1 MNAGAVRPSFCRV
14 CNSNCGILVRVE
26 DGRVARVSGDPAH
39 PVSAGYTC
47 VKGRAQPELLAHPD
61 RLLCSRKRVGSEFID
76 IDVEQA
82 MDEIAGQLARIRDRY
97 GARAIASYLGT
108 FISAN
113 HVTAPLIDSF
123 MRELGSPMAFTP
135 IPIDKPGKEIARAL
149 HGTWQAPAQGFDRP
163 DVCLLVGANPFVSY
177 TGFPFGN
184 PRHWLKEQT
193 DRGMRLIVI
202 DPRLTPVARRAFIHL
217 QPRPGHDPAIL
228 AAMIRVLLAEDLLD
242 AQFVAE
248 HAAGLDALRAAVAP
262 FDPAT
267 VAAAADVP
275 AADLVLAARTW
286 SGRRG
291 WAFAGTG
298 PSMSSSSTLCE
309 YLILALTTLTG
320 KWLREG
326 ELVRN
331 PRTLLPPLV
340 PRAQV
345 NPPRPARAGPPMRVR
360 GLRGSAAGMPTAAL
374 PEEILLPG
382 EGQVRA
388 LISCAGNPVAA
399 FPDQRATVAA
409 MRALDLLVQI
419 DPWMSATARLAHY
432 VIAPRLALET
442 PGVSLMYDYDAAQ
455 GVAGGPVD
463 AAAHY
468 TAAIADP
475 PQGSQLIDE
484 WEFYLGLA
492 RRLGLQLSVGGGL
505 FGGAVRTPL
514 DMTEQPTTDEMLDLI
529 CAGSRVP
536 LAEVRRYPGGA
547 AFPQPAIRVGPPE
560 GPRRRFQL
568 ADPDMISDLSAV
580 AAGLNVPRDDRGLRL
595 ICRRM
600 DHVRNSSVN
609 VASTHRGRPYNPA
622 FLHPDDLAA
631 RGLRAGDVVRLVA
644 ARDQITC
651 VVDADPS
658 LRRGLVSMAHA
669 FGGLPEEDDRFRELG
684 SSTSRL
690 LAADA
695 DFERYSG
702 QPRMSAIPVEI
713 EPVPVEIEPVP
724 VETDPASTIAQTT

>member
-1 MNAGAVRPSFCRV
+1 MSARTVQQSFCRV
-14 CNSNCGILVRVE
+14 CNCNCGIIVRVE
-26 DGRVARVSGDPAH
+26 DGCVTRVSGDPGH

-47 VKGRAQPELLAHPD
+47 VKGRAQPELLAHPQ
-61 RLLCSRKRVGSEFID
+61 RLLRSRKRVGAEFFD

-82 MDEIAGQLARIRDRY
+82 MDEIADQLARIRDRH
-97 GARAIASYLGT
+97 GPRAIASYLGT
-108 FISAN
+108 FITAN

-135 IPIDKPGKEIARAL
+135 IPIDKPGKEISRAL

-163 DVCLLVGANPFVSY
+163 EVCLLIGANPFVSY

-184 PRHWLKEQT
+184 PGRWLKEQA
-193 DRGMRLIVI
+193 DHGMRLIVI
-202 DPRLTPVARRAFIHL
+202 DPRMTPVARRAFLHL

-228 AAMIRVLLAEDLLD
+228 AAMIRVILAEDLLD
-242 AQFVAE
+242 GRFVAE
-248 HAAGLDALRAAVAP
+248 HAEGLDILRVAVTP
-262 FDPAT
+262 FEAGT

-275 AADLVLAARTW
+275 ADDIVLAARTW

-309 YLILALTTLTG
+309 YLVLLLTTLTG

-345 NPPRPARAGPPMRVR
+345 SPPRPAVAGAPVRVR

-374 PEEILLPG
+374 PDEILLPG

-399 FPDQRATVAA
+399 FPDQRKTVAA

-468 TAAIADP
+468 TPAIVGP
-475 PQGSQLIDE
+475 PPGSQLIDE
-484 WEFYLGLA
+484 WEFYYGIA
-492 RRLGLQLSVGGGL
+492 RRLGLQLSMGGGRCRS
-505 FGGAVRTPL
+505 RTP
-514 DMTEQPTTDEMLDLI
+514 T
-529 CAGSRVP
+529 
-536 LAEVRRYPGGA
+536 RR
-547 AFPQPAIRVGPPE
+547 
-560 GPRRRFQL
+560 
-568 ADPDMISDLSAV
+568 
-580 AAGLNVPRDDRGLRL
+580 
-595 ICRRM
+595 
-600 DHVRNSSVN
+600 
-609 VASTHRGRPYNPA
+609 
-622 FLHPDDLAA
+622 
-631 RGLRAGDVVRLVA
+631 
-644 ARDQITC
+644 
-651 VVDADPS
+651 
-658 LRRGLVSMAHA
+658 
-669 FGGLPEEDDRFRELG
+669 
-684 SSTSRL
+684 
-690 LAADA
+690 
-695 DFERYSG
+695 
-702 QPRMSAIPVEI
+702 
-713 EPVPVEIEPVP
+713 
-724 VETDPASTIAQTT
+724 

>member
-1 MNAGAVRPSFCRV
+1 MNAPTVRQSFCRV
-14 CNSNCGILVRVE
+14 CNCNCGILVRLE
-26 DGRVARVSGDPAH
+26 DGRVTRVTGDPVH

-47 VKGRAQPELLAHPD
+47 VKGRAQPDLLAHPD
-61 RLLCSRKRVGSEFID
+61 RLLRSRKRVGSEFID

-82 MDEIAGQLARIRDRY
+82 MDEIATQLDRIRDRH
-97 GARAIASYLGT
+97 GPRAIASYLGT
-108 FISAN
+108 FITAN

-163 DVCLLVGANPFVSY
+163 DVCLLIGANPFVSY
-177 TGFPFGN
+177 TGFPFGH
-184 PRHWLKEQT
+184 PSRWLREQT
-193 DRGMRLIVI
+193 DRGMRLIVV
-202 DPRLTPVARRAFIHL
+202 DPRTTPVARRAFLHL

-228 AAMIRVLLAEDLLD
+228 AAMIRVILTEHLLD
-242 AQFVAE
+242 APFVAE
-248 HAAGLDALRAAVAP
+248 HAEGLDTLRHAVAP
-262 FDPAT
+262 FHPAA

-275 AADLVLAARTW
+275 EDDLVLAARTW

-309 YLILALTTLTG
+309 YLVLLLTTLTG
-320 KWLREG
+320 KWLRAG

-382 EGQVRA
+382 GGQVRV

-399 FPDQRATVAA
+399 FPDQRTTVAA
-409 MRALDLLVQI
+409 MHALDLLVQI

-468 TAAIADP
+468 TPAIVDP
-475 PQGSQLIDE
+475 PPGSQLIDE
-484 WEFYLGLA
+484 WEFYFGIA

-505 FGGAVRTPL
+505 FGGATRTPL
-514 DMTEQPTTDEMLDLI
+514 DMTARPTTDEMLDLV

-547 AFPQPAIRVGPPE
+547 AFPQPAARVGPPE
-560 GPRRRFQL
+560 GPGHRFQL
-568 ADPDMISDLSAV
+568 ADPDMVTDLAV
-580 AAGLNVPRDDRGLRL
+580 VAQGLYAQRDDSGLRL
-595 ICRRM
+595 VCRRM

-622 FLHPDDLAA
+622 FLHPDDLTA
-631 RGLRAGDVVRLVA
+631 RGLRPGDVVRLVA

-669 FGGLPEEDDRFRELG
+669 FGGLPEEDHRFQELG

-695 DFERYSG
+695 GFERYSG
-702 QPRMSAIPVEI
+702 QPRMSA
-713 EPVPVEIEPVP
+713 VPVEIEPLR
-724 VETDPASTIAQTT
+724 

>member
-1 MNAGAVRPSFCRV
+1 MTAGTVRQSFCRV
-14 CNSNCGILVRVE
+14 CNTNCGILVRVE
-26 DGRVARVSGDPAH
+26 NGRVTRVTGDPAH

-61 RLLCSRKRVGSEFID
+61 RLLRSRKRVGSQFVD

-82 MDEIAGQLARIRDRY
+82 MDEIAGRLAEIRDRH
-97 GARAIASYLGT
+97 GPRAIASYLGT
-108 FISAN
+108 FITAN

-135 IPIDKPGKEIARAL
+135 IPIDKPGKEISRAL

-163 DVCLLVGANPFVSY
+163 DVCLLIGANPFVSY
-177 TGFPFGN
+177 TGFPSGSP
-184 PRHWLKEQT
+184 PRWLKEQT

-202 DPRLTPVARRAFIHL
+202 DPRVTPVARRAFLHL

-228 AAMIRVLLAEDLLD
+228 AAMIRVILTEDLLD
-242 AQFVAE
+242 AQFVAG
-248 HAAGLDALRAAVAP
+248 HAEGLDTLRAAVAP
-262 FDPAT
+262 FSPVA
-267 VAAAADVP
+267 VAATAGIPAD
-275 AADLVLAARTW
+275 DLVRAARTW

-309 YLILALTTLTG
+309 YLVLLLMTLTG

-331 PRTLLPPLV
+331 PRTLLPSLV

-345 NPPRPARAGPPMRVR
+345 NPPRPALVGAPMRVR

-374 PEEILLPG
+374 PDEILLPG
-382 EGQVRA
+382 AGQVRA

-399 FPDQRATVAA
+399 FPDQRKTVAA
-409 MRALDLLVQI
+409 MRALDLLVQL

-463 AAAHY
+463 AAAHH
-468 TAAIADP
+468 TPAIVDP
-475 PQGSQLIDE
+475 PAGSQLIDE
-484 WEFYLGLA
+484 WEFYVGIG
-492 RRLGLQLSVGGGL
+492 RRLGLRLSMGGGL
-505 FGGAVRTPL
+505 FGGAARTPL
-514 DMTEQPTTDEMLDLI
+514 DMSARPTTDEMLDLL

-536 LAEVRRYPGGA
+536 LAEVRRHPGGA
-547 AFPQPAIRVGPPE
+547 AFPEPAIHVGPPE
-560 GPRRRFQL
+560 GPRHRFQL
-568 ADPDMISDLSAV
+568 ADPDMVADLGAV
-580 AAGLNVPRDDRGLRL
+580 AERLRAPRDDTGDDTALRL
-595 ICRRM
+595 VCRRM

-631 RGLRAGDVVRLVA
+631 RGLRPCDVVRLVA
-644 ARDQITC
+644 ARDEIVC

-669 FGGLPEEDDRFRELG
+669 FGGLPEEDGRFRELG

-690 LAADA
+690 LVDDA
-695 DFERYSG
+695 GFERYSG
-702 QPRMSAIPVEI
+702 QPRMSAVPVTI
-713 EPVPVEIEPVP
+713 EPLP
-724 VETDPASTIAQTT
+724 

>member
-1 MNAGAVRPSFCRV
+1 MNAPTVRQSFCRV
-14 CNSNCGILVRVE
+14 CNCNCGILVRVE
-26 DGRVARVSGDPAH
+26 DGRVTRVTADPAH

-47 VKGRAQPELLAHPD
+47 VKGRAQPELLAHQD
-61 RLLCSRKRVGSEFID
+61 RLLRSRKRVGSQFTD

-82 MDEIAGQLARIRDRY
+82 MDEIADQLAQIRDRH
-97 GARAIASYLGT
+97 GPRAIASYLGT
-108 FISAN
+108 FITAN
-113 HVTAPLIDSF
+113 HVTAPLIESF

-135 IPIDKPGKEIARAL
+135 IPIDKPGKEISRAL

-163 DVCLLVGANPFVSY
+163 DVCLLIGANPFVSY
-177 TGFPFGN
+177 TGFPFGH
-184 PRHWLKEQT
+184 PQRWLREQT
-193 DRGMRLIVI
+193 DRGMRLIVV
-202 DPRLTPVARRAFIHL
+202 DPRVTPVARRAFLHL

-228 AAMIRVLLAEDLLD
+228 AAMIRVILTEGRLD

-248 HAAGLDALRAAVAP
+248 HAEGLDTLRSAVAP
-262 FDPAT
+262 FDPAV

-275 AADLVLAARTW
+275 ADDLVLAARTW

-309 YLILALTTLTG
+309 YLVLLLTTLTG

-326 ELVRN
+326 ERVRN

-345 NPPRPARAGPPMRVR
+345 NPPRPAQAGAPMRVR

-374 PEEILLPG
+374 PDEILLPG
-382 EGQVRA
+382 AGQVRA
-388 LISCAGNPVAA
+388 LISCAGNPAAA
-399 FPDQRATVAA
+399 FPDQRKTVAA

-463 AAAHY
+463 AAGHY
-468 TAAIADP
+468 TPAIADP
-475 PQGSQLIDE
+475 PPGSQLIDE
-484 WEFYLGLA
+484 WEFYLGIA
-492 RRLGLQLSVGGGL
+492 RRLGLQLSMGGGL
-505 FGGAVRTPL
+505 FGGAARTPL
-514 DMTEQPTTDEMLDLI
+514 DMTARPTTDEMLDLV

-547 AFPQPAIRVGPPE
+547 TFPQPAVRVGPPE
-560 GPRRRFQL
+560 GPRHRFQL
-568 ADPDMISDLSAV
+568 ADPDMVTDLAAV
-580 AAGLNVPRDDRGLRL
+580 AAGLDAPRDDTGLRL
-595 ICRRM
+595 VCRRM

-631 RGLRAGDVVRLVA
+631 RGLRPGDVVRLVA

-690 LAADA
+690 LANDA
-695 DFERYSG
+695 GFERYSG
-702 QPRMSAIPVEI
+702 QPRMSA
-713 EPVPVEIEPVP
+713 VPVEIEPLR
-724 VETDPASTIAQTT
+724 